1 MTAQHDDLIR
11 AFIAEGR
18 EELPD
23 RAFDAV
29 RGDIHRTRQRV
40 VIGPWREPQM
50 SNLAKV
56 ALAAAAVVAVLFGAS
71 RLLPTDSGPGATQ
84 PSLTPSPAVTPS
96 PATTPADSAAPSVA
110 LLSPGPICDEGE
122 RTGPME
128 PGTYSAG
135 QTATNPVPYTVEVPA
150 GWTYQGGCL
159 IAKYLGA
166 DGGAGEDEV
175 LFSTWNVTHIFS
187 DACAWDE
194 TTNVIS
200 TGSTV
205 AELTDALRAQL
216 GHDASAT
223 TEVQVD
229 GFAALRTAFT
239 IAPEFDPSTCT
250 GDGIRLWPN
259 PGPDFEG
266 GFCCSPKNAV
276 VDVRIADVAGQRVVV
291 LTEYQPDTSAQD
303 LEELEAMVASI
314 DFDTTGA
321 SPAP

>member
-1 MTAQHDDLIR
+1 MNAPHDDLIR

-18 EELPD
+18 DELPD

-71 RLLPTDSGPGATQ
+71 RLLPTDSGPGTTQ

-96 PATTPADSAAPSVA
+96 PATTPGDSAAPSGA
-110 LLSPGPICDEGE
+110 FLSPGPICVEGE

-150 GWTYQGGCL
+150 GWTYQGGCS
-159 IAKYLGA
+159 IGKYPGE
-166 DGGAGEDEV
+166 DGGAGQDEV
-175 LFSTWNVTHIFS
+175 LFNTWRVTHIFP
-187 DACAWDE
+187 DACGWEDP
-194 TTNVIS
+194 NVVS
-200 TGSTV
+200 AGSTA
-205 AELTDALRAQL
+205 AELTDALRSQL
-216 GHDASAT
+216 GHEASAT
-223 TEVQVD
+223 TDVD
-229 GFAALRTAFT
+229 VGGFAALRTALT
-239 IAPEFDPSTCT
+239 IAPEVDPTTCT
-250 GDGIRLWPN
+250 SGGIRLWPN

-266 GFCCSPKNAV
+266 GFCCSPRNSI
-276 VDVRIADVAGQRVVV
+276 VDLRIADVNGQRVVV
-291 LTEYQPDTSAQD
+291 LTEYQPHTSAQD
-303 LEELEAMVASI
+303 RSELEAMVDSI
-314 DFDTTGA
+314 TFDTTGA